1 MKLSVIGAG
10 GHAKSVLALCETLG
24 HSIHSLII
32 PNETSASYYADYPL
46 VHEKSLEQLKETVDG
61 LVIGIG
67 MSLPQQTKRG
77 RIGSIQNLGFRFP
90 SMISLDSRIDS
101 RTEIGEG
108 TVVFAGV
115 IVNRSVNV
123 GSWSTLGHGAIIE
136 HDSDLGSNCFVGP
149 GAIVCGGVKVE
160 EDVVLGAGSILLPGI
175 KIGRGSIIGAGSVVT
190 KDIASRAV
198 VYGNP
203 ARIRN
208 E

>member
-10 GHAKSVLALCETLG
+10 GHAKSVIALCETLG
-24 HSIHSLII
+24 HTIHALII
-32 PNETSASYYADYPL
+32 PNEMSVSFRTEYPI
-46 VHEKSLEQLKETVDG
+46 VQEKSLKQLKESVDG

-67 MSLPQQTKRG
+67 MSLPQQTKRS
-77 RIGSIQNLGFRFP
+77 RIDSIQNLGFRFP
-90 SMISLDSRIDS
+90 NIVSQDSQIDS
-101 RTEIGEG
+101 RTKFGEG
-108 TVVFAGV
+108 TVVFPGA

-136 HDSDLGSNCFVGP
+136 HDSELGSNCFVGP
-149 GAIVCGGVKVE
+149 GAIVCGGVSVE

-175 KIGRGSIIGAGSVVT
+175 RIGRESIIGAGSVVT
-190 KDIASRAV
+190 KDIAPQAI